1 LDDKDNEFNMV
12 IKYDKKKQEDRSG
25 LMIGGSIMI
34 GIGLLFLLINL
45 DILPNIGESWP
56 IIVIV
61 IGLALII
68 GGIAKKKR
76 TDETEIN

>member
-1 LDDKDNEFNMV
+1 MENE
-12 IKYDKKKQEDRSG
+12 KKKQEDRSG

-34 GIGLLFLLINL
+34 GIGALFLLINL
-45 DILPNIGESWP
+45 DILPNMGESWP
-56 IIVIV
+56 IIIIV